1 MLGKHHVSSLKIA
14 IWDDRAHKGRK
25 NALMAWRLGGFNV
38 GCGCSLYKKKPA
50 GAGGQ
55 KFLVTSSFAG
65 TSLGGDTVIQTTR
78 QRCKILPAEC

>member
-1 MLGKHHVSSLKIA
+1 MWALPGLKMRFA
-14 IWDDRAHKGRK
+14 DE
-25 NALMAWRLGGFNV
+25 
-38 GCGCSLYKKKPA
+38 KKPA

-78 QRCKILPAEC
+78 RRCKILLAEC